1 MNSMYLDM
9 TDNSCTSVFIKN
21 TRIIPTGTTIYAMPV
36 KDKCDAYDF
45 LADKYN
51 IHFIFDD
58 NIPTIDF
65 YAIPRIDIMAT
76 DGAGGFLGTLG
87 EISDL
92 NGQAPIC
99 YIDNDKNCYVI
110 ASDFRD
116 LLNHPDNWRK
126 HAVPCKEITLFS
138 SKEEAM
144 KKHEFVDLSAFPENT
159 S

>member
-1 MNSMYLDM
+1 MNTMYLDM
-9 TDNSCTSVFIKN
+9 TTNSCTSVYIQN
-21 TRIIPTGTTIYAMPV
+21 TRIIPAGTTIYAMPV

-116 LLNHPDNWRK
+116 LLNHPDNWRE
-126 HAVPCKEITLFS
+126 HAVPCKKITLFS
-138 SKEEAM
+138 SKEEAI

>member
-1 MNSMYLDM
+1 MNTMYLDM

-21 TRIIPTGTTIYAMPV
+21 TRIIPAGTTIYAMPV

-99 YIDNDKNCYVI
+99 YIDNDKNSYVI
-110 ASDFRD
+110 AADFRD
-116 LLNHPDNWRK
+116 LLNHSDNWRE
-126 HAVPCKEITLFS
+126 HALPCKEITLFS
-138 SKEEAM
+138 SKAEAM
-144 KKHEFVDLSAFPENT
+144 KKHKFIDLSAL
-159 S
+159 